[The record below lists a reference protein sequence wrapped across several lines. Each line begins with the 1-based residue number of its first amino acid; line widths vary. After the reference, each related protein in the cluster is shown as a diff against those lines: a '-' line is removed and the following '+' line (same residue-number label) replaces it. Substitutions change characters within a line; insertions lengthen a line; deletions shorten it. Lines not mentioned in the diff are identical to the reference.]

1 MWFGW
6 LLYSTIFGKSAC
18 GGMNEGR
25 GGESIPILDIINRG
39 MIDIF
44 VLHGYQWIRFSSQS
58 GTKKMIAS
66 ELIGPSNRR
75 WRVVANLKGIY
86 TM

>member
-1 MWFGW
+1 
-6 LLYSTIFGKSAC
+6 
-18 GGMNEGR
+18 MNEGR